1 VFKAVLAMLD
11 VALFTVDDQIAEK
24 VRRALS
30 FAGAKVERLH
40 WPPTLNAAMVGKPRD
55 LVVLH
60 PTHLERPQRT
70 DFERIVQLREATPS
84 IAIVTDEQANEA
96 FHLLD
101 AGVDRFLV
109 ESFDEQHFGA
119 VVRALIRRRQ
129 GHVSSVTQYGNL
141 SFDHGLK
148 QLHIHGSEVDLTA
161 REAQV
166 LDVLLRRVGQITSK
180 ENFLQEMDIDN
191 LDLDSSA
198 IEVYIH
204 RLRKKISNDILPIRN
219 IKRCGYF
226 LRRYTPTEI
235 TYDKQHVFPHAF

>member
-1 VFKAVLAMLD
+1 MLN
-11 VALFTVDDQIAEK
+11 VALFTVDEHIAEK

-30 FAGAKVERLH
+30 FASATVERLT
-40 WPPTLNAAMVGKPRD
+40 WQPRMSSAVLQKPRD
-55 LVVLH
+55 LIVLH
-60 PTHLERPQRT
+60 PTHLNREQRN

-84 IAIVTDEQANEA
+84 IAIVTDQQANDA
-96 FHLLD
+96 VHMLD

-109 ESFDEQHFGA
+109 QPFDEQHFGA

-129 GHVSSVTQYGNL
+129 GHVSSVTRYGNL

-148 QLHIHGSEVDLTA
+148 QLHIQGAAVDLTT

-166 LDVLLRRVGQITSK
+166 MDVLLRRVGQIISK
-180 ENFLQEMDIDN
+180 EEFVQEIDPDN
-191 LDLDSSA
+191 IDLNSSA

-204 RLRKKISNDILPIRN
+204 RLRKKISNDMLPIRN

-226 LRRYTPTEI
+226 LKRL
-235 TYDKQHVFPHAF
+235 

>member
-1 VFKAVLAMLD
+1 MLN
-11 VALFTVDDQIAEK
+11 VALFTVDEHIAEK

-30 FAGAKVERLH
+30 FASATVERLT
-40 WPPTLNAAMVGKPRD
+40 WQPRMSSAVLQKPRD
-55 LVVLH
+55 LIVLH
-60 PTHLERPQRT
+60 PTHLNREQRN

-84 IAIVTDEQANEA
+84 IAIVTDQQANDA
-96 FHLLD
+96 VHMLD

-109 ESFDEQHFGA
+109 QPFDEQHFGA

-129 GHVSSVTQYGNL
+129 GHVSSVTRYGNL

-148 QLHIHGSEVDLTA
+148 QLHLQGAAVDLTT

-166 LDVLLRRVGQITSK
+166 MDVLLRRVGQIISK
-180 ENFLQEMDIDN
+180 EEFVQEIDPDN
-191 LDLDSSA
+191 IDLNSSA

-204 RLRKKISNDILPIRN
+204 RLRKKISNDMLPIRN

-226 LRRYTPTEI
+226 LKRL
-235 TYDKQHVFPHAF
+235 